1 MTSLFTNRNFIFILA
16 IGLGLAFPQITR
28 WTEPLA
34 LPALALAMMLAA
46 LNVPNN
52 FFRTPKA
59 LIRPA
64 LAGIMMTY
72 AIQGGLIMV
81 MSSFLI
87 NHQNLWIGLV
97 LVAVSPPAVA
107 VIPFTSILDGNV
119 AYSLVGTVA
128 AYLAALVII
137 PLIFL
142 LLLGV
147 NIGEPGKLVVIM
159 IELIIFPL
167 ILSRIIIHLN
177 FQTKIAKY
185 RGVITDWSFFLVLYT
200 IIGLNRNL
208 VFGMPQM
215 IMPIAIIFFVSF
227 FLLGYLIEKIVAI
240 LKVDRKDNV
249 SLTLL
254 GTLKN
259 QGIAGGL
266 AISLFSR
273 EAAFPAAI
281 SSIVMILFL
290 IWLDIRNKWSSKKR
304 VSK

>member
-1 MTSLFTNRNFIFILA
+1 MIGFLTNRNFIFLMA
-16 IGLGLAFPQITR
+16 VGLGLAFPQIAG

-46 LNVPNN
+46 LNVPND
-52 FFRTPKA
+52 FFHTPKA
-59 LIRPA
+59 LIGPA

-72 AIQGGLIMV
+72 AIQGGSIIL
-81 MSSFLI
+81 MSSLII

-107 VIPFTSILDGNV
+107 VIPFTSILGGNV

-128 AYLAALVII
+128 AYLAALVIM

-142 LLLGV
+142 LFLGV
-147 NIGEPGKLVVIM
+147 NIAEPGKLVVIM
-159 IELIIFPL
+159 LELIVLPL
-167 ILSRIIIHLN
+167 ILSRIIIYLHFHN
-177 FQTKIAKY
+177 HVAKY

-208 VFGMPQM
+208 IFSKPQM
-215 IMPIAIIFFVSF
+215 IMPMAIIFFISI
-227 FLLGYLIEKIVAI
+227 FLLGYFIEKMGSI
-240 LKVDRKDNV
+240 LKIDQKDAV
-249 SLTLL
+249 SLVLL

-266 AISLFSR
+266 AISLFPR
-273 EAAFPAAI
+273 DAAFPSAV
-281 SSIVMILFL
+281 SSIIMILFL
-290 IWLDIRNKWSSKKR
+290 IWLDIRKKWRFKKNAN
-304 VSK
+304 